1 MSEASAGRFVGQ
13 AVRRRE
19 DPRLLTGHGS
29 YVDDVVVPGLLHAAF
44 VRSDLAHGRITRL
57 DVDAARALPG
67 VRAVLTAADVNGA
80 VGSMQPT
87 MFQADPPPMPC
98 APLRP
103 LAETDVRFVGDPIAL
118 VVAESRYVAEDAC
131 ELVEVD
137 YDPLPAVIDA
147 ETAADHVGLVHPE
160 LGSNVAVQIASP
172 PDPELDAIFESAPHV
187 ITETLVQHRHTNV
200 PMETR
205 GVVAQFTPATGD
217 LDVWLSTQNPHEA
230 RQTCARALGIPE
242 HHVRVRA
249 GDVGGG
255 FGQKFFTQRDELTV
269 IAAAHHLGRAVK
281 WIEDRRENLI
291 AANHA
296 RADRVT
302 VRLALDDDAHLLG
315 VHLDHLEDCGAYPVG
330 GTGGIGPFM
339 AMLFPGPYRVPKL
352 GFRTTA
358 VWTNTCGRGAYR
370 GPWMMETVAREEILD
385 LAARAVGVDPLE
397 LRRRNCVHADELP
410 FTTAGGLVLDHVTPS
425 ETLEQAVDLIG
436 YDAVRAEQA
445 RDGDG
450 RLLGVGLGLY
460 VEPTSMA
467 SGNLGV
473 ETATVRV
480 QPSGTVTVHL
490 GTGSHG
496 QSVETTMA
504 QVVAEHLGV
513 ELDDVVVVQGDTATA
528 PFGGGTGGSRT
539 AVVAG
544 GAARDASLAVRDKAT
559 RIAAH
564 LLEAAPE
571 DLDVEAGRDQ
581 RARHPDPWGQ
591 PGRGGPGRAQ
601 RPTRAAPRPGPRPRR
616 HGHLPGAAHHLVERV
631 PRLHRRGRPGHR
643 RRRDPPLRRQRGLR
657 PDDQP
662 DGRRGSDR
670 RRGGARHR
678 RGPLRALRLRRGRQ
692 PAHHDVPRLPG
703 ADQHRGADHRV
714 RPRRDAVADPG
725 RPQGDGGGRRDRLP
739 TVRVQRRRRRARPP
753 RRPPHRPA
761 AQPQPHPRRARR
773 HRPVAEG
780 APVGTVVV
788 DLSIS
793 LDGFIAGPD
802 DGPDRPLGRGGEA
815 LFTWMN
821 AGGEANRVEARLAP
835 PTAAGSWSTSG

>member
-19 DPRLLTGHGS
+19 DPRLLTGQGS
-29 YVDDVVVPGLLHAAF
+29 YVDDVVVPGMLHAAF

-67 VRAVLTAADVNGA
+67 VRAVFTAADLNATVS
-80 VGSMQPT
+80 SMQPT

-137 YDPLPAVIDA
+137 YEPLPAVIDA
-147 ETAADHVGLVHPE
+147 ETAADQVALVHPE

-172 PDPELDAIFESAPHV
+172 PDPELDAAFDSAPHV
-187 ITETLVQHRHTNV
+187 VTETLVQHRHTNV

-205 GVVAQFTPATGD
+205 GVVAQFTPSTGD

-269 IAAAHHLGRAVK
+269 IAAAHRLGRAVK

-302 VRLALDDDAHLLG
+302 VRLALDDDAHLLA

-370 GPWMMETVAREEILD
+370 GPWMMETVAREEIVD

-513 ELDDVVVVQGDTATA
+513 ELDDVVVVQGDTGTA

-544 GAARDASLAVRDKAT
+544 GAARDAALVVRDKAA

-571 DLDVEAGRDQ
+571 DLEVEAGRVSV
-581 RARHPDPWGQ
+581 
-591 PGRGGPGRAQ
+591 RGT
-601 RPTRAAPRPGPRPRR
+601 PTRGVSLAEVARVALNAPLELPPDIAPGLDATVTYQAPPITWSNACHACTVAVDPATGAVEILRYVVSEDCGKMINPMVVEGQIAGGVAQGIGGVLYE
-616 HGHLPGAAHHLVERV
+616 HFVYDEDGNPLTTTFLDYLVPTSTEVPTIEFGHVETPSPTPG
-631 PRLHRRGRPGHR
+631 GHK
-643 RRRDPPLRRQRGLR
+643 GM
-657 PDDQP
+657 
-662 DGRRGSDR
+662 GE
-670 RRGGARHR
+670 GGAI
-678 RGPLRALRLRRGRQ
+678 GSP
-692 PAHHDVPRLPG
+692 PCVFN
-703 ADQHRGADHRV
+703 
-714 RPRRDAVADPG
+714 AVADA
-725 RPQGDGGGRRDRLP
+725 L
-739 TVRVQRRRRRARPP
+739 
-753 RRPPHRPA
+753 
-761 AQPQPHPRRARR
+761 ARR
-773 HRPVAEG
+773 G
-780 APVGTVVV
+780 ARLTDQP
-788 DLSIS
+788 LSPS
-793 LDGFIAGPD
+793 RVLD
-802 DGPDRPLGRGGEA
+802 A
-815 LFTWMN
+815 LAD
-821 AGGEANRVEARLAP
+821 AGG
-835 PTAAGSWSTSG
+835 

>member
-1 MSEASAGRFVGQ
+1 VSEASAGRFVGQ

-44 VRSDLAHGRITRL
+44 VRSDLAHARITRL

-67 VRAVLTAADVNGA
+67 VRAVFTAADVNGA
-80 VGSMQPT
+80 VASMQPT

-397 LRRRNCVHADELP
+397 LRRRNCIHADELP

-425 ETLEQAVDLIG
+425 ETLEQAVDLID

-571 DLDVEAGRDQ
+571 DLEVEAGRVSV
-581 RARHPDPWGQ
+581 
-591 PGRGGPGRAQ
+591 RGT
-601 RPTRAAPRPGPRPRR
+601 PTRGVSLAEVARVALNAPLELPPDLAPGLDATVTYQAPPITWSNACHACTVAVDPATGVVEILRYVVSEDCGRMINPMVVEGQIAGGVAQGIGGVLYE
-616 HGHLPGAAHHLVERV
+616 HFVYDEDGNPLTTTFLDYLVPTSTEVPTIEFGHVETPSPTPG
-631 PRLHRRGRPGHR
+631 GHK
-643 RRRDPPLRRQRGLR
+643 GM
-657 PDDQP
+657 
-662 DGRRGSDR
+662 GE
-670 RRGGARHR
+670 GGAI
-678 RGPLRALRLRRGRQ
+678 GSP
-692 PAHHDVPRLPG
+692 PCVFN
-703 ADQHRGADHRV
+703 
-714 RPRRDAVADPG
+714 AVADA
-725 RPQGDGGGRRDRLP
+725 L
-739 TVRVQRRRRRARPP
+739 
-753 RRPPHRPA
+753 
-761 AQPQPHPRRARR
+761 ARR
-773 HRPVAEG
+773 G
-780 APVGTVVV
+780 
-788 DLSIS
+788 
-793 LDGFIAGPD
+793 
-802 DGPDRPLGRGGEA
+802 
-815 LFTWMN
+815 
-821 AGGEANRVEARLAP
+821 ARLTDQPLSPSRILDALAD
-835 PTAAGSWSTSG
+835 TGG